1 MKFSTTLV
9 ALVAAGLAQAQLP
22 DVPPCSLSCFVSA
35 LGSDGC
41 SELLDFKCHCQKTEL
56 VSSITPCVKK
66 ACDVAA
72 QVCTFNSLPFH
83 IHQLTQPAVS
93 NAVVAQCS
101 SAGYPI
107 SVPPVET
114 TSATSAA
121 STGSSSS
128 SSTPA
133 ETSAT
138 PTATA
143 SATSGESSSAAVS
156 STASASSE
164 SSAVVPTS
172 AGSTAVG
179 SSSGAATS
187 TPLGTKTGSAS
198 ASASSPAYT
207 GAAANVKGNLAG
219 VAAVV
224 AAAAYVL

>member
-1 MKFSTTLV
+1 MKFSTTLI

-22 DVPPCSLSCFVSA
+22 DVPECSLSCFVSA
-35 LGSDGC
+35 LSSDGC

-66 ACDVAA
+66 ACEVPD
-72 QVCTFNSLPFH
+72 QIS
-83 IHQLTQPAVS
+83 VS

-101 SAGYPI
+101 SAGHPI

-114 TSATSAA
+114 TGASSATSTGA
-121 STGSSSS
+121 GSSSS
-128 SSTPA
+128 APA
-133 ETSAT
+133 ETSATATAT

-143 SATSGESSSAAVS
+143 SESSSAA
-156 STASASSE
+156 E
-164 SSAVVPTS
+164 SSAAESTS
-172 AGSTAVG
+172 AETTAVGSTAVG
-179 SSSGAATS
+179 SSGAATS